1 MWAEMGLTPI
11 AYCFLLVSLAI
22 ELSYESLVNNFELV
36 ARVVCGYNGMGV
48 TVKSKEAFY
57 FLLKADL
64 QTWEGK
70 ALSLP

>member
-1 MWAEMGLTPI
+1 MWAEMGLKPI

-22 ELSYESLVNNFELV
+22 ELHYEPLVNDFKLV
-36 ARVVCGYNGMGV
+36 ARVVCSCNGMGD

-64 QTWEGK
+64 QT
-70 ALSLP
+70 